1 MNRQIKESNISFLIY
16 LKEDIRYMNLNENTI
31 SAQNVIT
38 IVLFVIAVI
47 NFYTAVRNN
56 SKKKIEKETEQNVKI
71 NWKLDQ
77 LCKSIDDIKI
87 ESKNTSK
94 ILETINFKIISL
106 EKDNMINSNEID
118 ELKTRVKKLE
128 EK

>member
-1 MNRQIKESNISFLIY
+1 
-16 LKEDIRYMNLNENTI
+16 MNLNENTI

>member
-1 MNRQIKESNISFLIY
+1 
-16 LKEDIRYMNLNENTI
+16 MNLNESTI

-38 IVLFVIAVI
+38 IVLFVIAII

-56 SKKKIEKETEQNVKI
+56 SKKAIEKETEQNVKI

-77 LCKSIDDIKI
+77 LCKSIDDVKI
-87 ESKNTSK
+87 ESKNTTHIIEK
-94 ILETINFKIISL
+94 INDKIISI
-106 EKDNMINSNEID
+106 EKDNLINSHDIE

>member
-1 MNRQIKESNISFLIY
+1 
-16 LKEDIRYMNLNENTI
+16 MNLNESIGTAQTI
-31 SAQNVIT
+31 IT
-38 IVLFVIAVI
+38 VVLFLIAII
-47 NFYTAVRNN
+47 NFWTTHKNN
-56 SKKKIEKETEQNVKI
+56 SKKDIERDTERNTKI

-77 LCKSIDDIKI
+77 LCKSTDDIKI

-106 EKDNMINSNEID
+106 EKDNMINSNDIV

>member
-1 MNRQIKESNISFLIY
+1 
-16 LKEDIRYMNLNENTI
+16 MNLNENTI

-38 IVLFVIAVI
+38 IVLFVIAII

-56 SKKKIEKETEQNVKI
+56 SKKAIEKETEQNVKI

-77 LCKSIDDIKI
+77 LCKSIDDVKI
-87 ESKNTSK
+87 ESKNTTHIIEK
-94 ILETINFKIISL
+94 INDKIISI
-106 EKDNMINSNEID
+106 EKDNLINSHDIE